1 MPTSVLSEFR
11 SGKFTVNKTGQTF
24 SVIAIDQAQ
33 KQLNAAVK
41 WDGGIIGLTENE
53 LHCIAG
59 WLLLVKLKVDVSDSW
74 LSDAQ
79 IFNSTS
85 M

>member
-11 SGKFTVNKTGQTF
+11 SAKFTVNKTGQTF
-24 SVIAIDQAQ
+24 SVIAINQAQ

-41 WDGGIIGLTENE
+41 WDGAIIGLTENE
-53 LHCIAG
+53 LLCITG
-59 WLLLVKLKVDVSDSW
+59 WMLLVKFKVDFSDSR
-74 LSDAQ
+74 LFDAQ

>member
-41 WDGGIIGLTENE
+41 
-53 LHCIAG
+53 
-59 WLLLVKLKVDVSDSW
+59 
-74 LSDAQ
+74 
-79 IFNSTS
+79 
-85 M
+85 